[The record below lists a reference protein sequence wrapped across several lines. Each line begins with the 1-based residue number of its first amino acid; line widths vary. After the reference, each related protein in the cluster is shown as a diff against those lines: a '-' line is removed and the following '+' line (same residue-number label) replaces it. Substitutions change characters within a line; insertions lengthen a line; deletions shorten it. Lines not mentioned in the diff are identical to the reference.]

1 MTLGP
6 AVRQNPSQPDPADH
20 CLKGRNRVQRFPGGH
35 TLSKENLDM
44 KSQLRIALPVAA
56 AAVGILLAGC
66 GSSGTTAQSSGP
78 PTSAS
83 STPAAAS
90 STPAATTSPASP
102 TVTPSAD
109 SAAAPQCTAADLTI
123 AYTDNSQIIKG
134 ALDGMSHADAVI
146 TFTNSS
152 SSTCETAGYP
162 GVAVLDAAGHQI
174 KQAVRT
180 AQAAPVIILHAGQT
194 ASALISGNTASCTKV
209 TKAAGLLVTAPD
221 QRTSTHLGS
230 DGALCL
236 NSVEIGTLQHGNAA
250 GLKLG

>member
-1 MTLGP
+1 
-6 AVRQNPSQPDPADH
+6 
-20 CLKGRNRVQRFPGGH
+20 
-35 TLSKENLDM
+35 M

-56 AAVGILLAGC
+56 TAVGLLLAGC
-66 GSSGTTAQSSGP
+66 GSSGTTVQSSASP
-78 PTSAS
+78 ASAASTAAAAS

-90 STPAATTSPASP
+90 SPASP
-102 TVTPSAD
+102 TAD
-109 SAAAPQCTAADLTI
+109 SATVPQCTAADLTI
-123 AYTDNSQIIKG
+123 AYTGNSQIMNG
-134 ALDGMSHADAVI
+134 ALDGMSHADTVI
-146 TFTNSS
+146 TFTNAS

-209 TKAAGLLVTAPD
+209 TTVAGLLVTAPD
-221 QRTSTHLGS
+221 QRTFTRLGK
-230 DGALCL
+230 DGSLCL